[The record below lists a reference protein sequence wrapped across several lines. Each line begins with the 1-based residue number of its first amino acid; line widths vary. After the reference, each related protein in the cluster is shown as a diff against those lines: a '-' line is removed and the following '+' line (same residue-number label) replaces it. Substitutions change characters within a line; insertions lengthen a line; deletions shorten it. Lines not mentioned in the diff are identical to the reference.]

1 MQKLNLRELKGAPLS
16 IILAI
21 VMAGNRN
28 VSVSYLVTTT
38 GYSDKT
44 INSGL
49 DLLRDRQIVTQTGRC
64 RYQLTGENVQLPL
77 YWGETVEP
85 ADPSPACDQP
95 ALFELGDG
103 VGNFSGKISRSGKF
117 PESGKIPELEYRLAR
132 LEKRVSDIETG
143 KNSGF
148 LPEKVRKTVEIPA
161 ETGDFPDDDIKSS
174 SIKQSNLILQVTDDE
189 KPAESGNFPD
199 PESDDRDA
207 DGLNEYERICCDLFR
222 EYNLARNDVNNGHY
236 EDGIKWTNDEAW
248 ALIDIHAD
256 PKLFEFI
263 LPRAADFEAA
273 KKWLGYKSMRTA
285 KYFLCKKFGIYK
297 NLQREFADRN
307 DIDLYAID
315 FHYWNWRLHESDN
328 PKITLGSIISRIDK
342 HFDEARAKST
352 DWLKD
357 KYLDLDETAVTA

>member
-1 MQKLNLRELKGAPLS
+1 MNKLNLRELKGAPLS

-174 SIKQSNLILQVTDDE
+174 SIKQSNLILPPTDDE
-189 KPAESGNFPD
+189 NGESGNS
-199 PESDDRDA
+199 PELSEEELDERWDQNVDIA
-207 DGLNEYERICCDLFR
+207 QDYLNECRINGIPTLSKDEIRGLL
-222 EYNLARNDVNNGHY
+222 EMNPAQDV
-236 EDGIKWTNDEAW
+236 
-248 ALIDIHAD
+248 
-256 PKLFEFI
+256 FEFV
-263 LPRAADFEAA
+263 LPRAKNFEAA
-273 KKWLGYKSMRTA
+273 KKWLGYGNMRTV
-285 KYFLCKKFGIYK
+285 KYQLCKYFGIYRK
-297 NLQREFADRN
+297 LQREFSGREDITAD
-307 DIDLYAID
+307 AID
-315 FHYWNWRLHESDN
+315 WHYWNWQRNEADN
-328 PKITLGSIISRIDK
+328 KSITLGTVVSRISQ
-342 HFDEARAKST
+342 HFNEAKTASGEV
-352 DWLKD
+352 LEYQ
-357 KYLDLDETAVTA
+357 YLE